1 MDDPNPAPAD
11 AGSRPSIEDAFLAD
25 RQSFWAGFTKATM
38 YAVVAI
44 VLLLIVM
51 WVTMV

>member
-1 MDDPNPAPAD
+1 MDDPNARPAE

-25 RQSFWAGFTKATM
+25 RQSFWAGFTKATT
-38 YAVVAI
+38 YAVVVI

-51 WVTMV
+51 RVTMV